1 MPTRGTTLDNFGP
14 CQIVS
19 LSFVWGNAN
28 QGIWKF
34 VKFWKNTC
42 YFQTNWIFCIFN
54 WGVRCDVSDT
64 GHTTCCCSFL
74 LLTFPPHNW
83 RTALATKIEVS
94 VIFIVKILFQ
104 WCLFGAQ
111 EHGVREN
118 KLMINVSSGGN
129 SEFSHGNSNLQPCVN
144 TQRHICENRFYHSI
158 GWSEACAH
166 DDILSLIDEDYKIQY
181 HLQCSIWA
189 LLFFNTVDIPVLIK

>member
-1 MPTRGTTLDNFGP
+1 MHSDTSVQTEYITHLAG
-14 CQIVS
+14 
-19 LSFVWGNAN
+19 
-28 QGIWKF
+28 
-34 VKFWKNTC
+34 VKPM
-42 YFQTNWIFCIFN
+42 
-54 WGVRCDVSDT
+54 VVSDT

-189 LLFFNTVDIPVLIK
+189 LLFLIPLIFQYWSNRCYHSQHG